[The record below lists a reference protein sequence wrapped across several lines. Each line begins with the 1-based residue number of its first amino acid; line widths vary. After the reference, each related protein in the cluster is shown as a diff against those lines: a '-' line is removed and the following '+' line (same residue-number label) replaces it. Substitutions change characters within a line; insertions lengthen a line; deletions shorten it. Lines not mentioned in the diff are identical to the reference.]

1 MITFEIEIFNTI
13 WYLLA
18 LGITIGLV
26 LLAITAFIRMGWVL
40 AKYLVPVLLVLYIFA
55 NWV

>member
-26 LLAITAFIRMGWVL
+26 LLAITAFVRMGWVL